1 MFNKIPHFPSYSK
14 WLKQKPSRDF
24 FVSEL
29 ILTWPFRIFPAI
41 DSTKSK
47 ISSIPKN
54 IKDTLRKKQS
64 IKMIFNSSSPI
75 MEFTT
80 LIDQKLCVGLYGSKS
95 VLKNQFLVKY
105 EYFWNQ
111 KRKKALKLI
120 LTRWRS
126 KHCDSRP
133 TRVWTSQ
140 SKKKLKN
147 TRNDKVILYPTLN
160 PLFSPCLECR
170 MWRLDSEKVLN
181 II

>member
-47 ISSIPKN
+47 VSSIPKN

-80 LIDQKLCVGLYGSKS
+80 LIDQKLCVGLCGSKS

-105 EYFWNQ
+105 EYFCN
-111 KRKKALKLI
+111 KKVKMALKLI

-126 KHCDSRP
+126 KHCDSGL
-133 TRVWTSQ
+133 TRVWSSQ
-140 SKKKLKN
+140 RKKIEKHSKWQGYF
-147 TRNDKVILYPTLN
+147 VPYPK
-160 PLFSPCLECR
+160 PSF
-170 MWRLDSEKVLN
+170 
-181 II
+181 

>member
-54 IKDTLRKKQS
+54 IKDTLRKKQL

-80 LIDQKLCVGLYGSKS
+80 LIDQKLCVGLCGSKS
-95 VLKNQFLVKY
+95 VLKIQFLVKY
-105 EYFWNQ
+105 EYFWNL
-111 KRKKALKLI
+111 KSETIALKLI

-126 KHCDSRP
+126 KRIDLRP
-133 TRVWTSQ
+133 TRAWTSQ
-140 SKKKLKN
+140 SKKKIEKHLKWQGCFLPFP
-147 TRNDKVILYPTLN
+147 KPS
-160 PLFSPCLECR
+160 F
-170 MWRLDSEKVLN
+170 
-181 II
+181 

>member
-54 IKDTLRKKQS
+54 IKDTLRKKQL

-80 LIDQKLCVGLYGSKS
+80 LIDQKLCVRLCGSKS
-95 VLKNQFLVKY
+95 VLKNQFLVKC

-111 KRKKALKLI
+111 KSENMALKLI

-126 KHCDSRP
+126 KRIDLRP
-133 TRVWTSQ
+133 TRVSTSQ
-140 SKKKLKN
+140 SKKIEKHLK
-147 TRNDKVILYPTLN
+147 RQGYFLPYPK
-160 PLFSPCLECR
+160 PSF
-170 MWRLDSEKVLN
+170 
-181 II
+181 

>member
-80 LIDQKLCVGLYGSKS
+80 LIDQKLCVGLCGSKT
-95 VLKNQFLVKY
+95 VLKNQFL
-105 EYFWNQ
+105 
-111 KRKKALKLI
+111 AI
-120 LTRWRS
+120 LNLRW
-126 KHCDSRP
+126 P
-133 TRVWTSQ
+133 PLN
-140 SKKKLKN
+140 LKN
-147 TRNDKVILYPTLN
+147 KFLAILNLR
-160 PLFSPCLECR
+160 LSS
-170 MWRLDSEKVLN
+170 LDSQKS
-181 II
+181 ISSYS